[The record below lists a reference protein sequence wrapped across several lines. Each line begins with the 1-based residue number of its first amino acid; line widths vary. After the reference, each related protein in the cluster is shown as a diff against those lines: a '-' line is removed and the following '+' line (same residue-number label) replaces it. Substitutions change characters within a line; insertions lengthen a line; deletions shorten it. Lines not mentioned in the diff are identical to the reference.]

1 AIEDLSRA
9 IELDAN
15 GHKPFCLSEI
25 GEVDISEDDD
35 PALQDPFGHIK
46 EHFPRGL
53 SFRLLTR
60 GEMDIVFARVACGDY
75 ILREG

>member
-1 AIEDLSRA
+1 
-9 IELDAN
+9 
-15 GHKPFCLSEI
+15 
-25 GEVDISEDDD
+25 
-35 PALQDPFGHIK
+35 
-46 EHFPRGL
+46 PRGL

>member
-1 AIEDLSRA
+1 MESTLILGIPQMSTRPWHGRE
-9 IELDAN
+9 
-15 GHKPFCLSEI
+15 
-25 GEVDISEDDD
+25 
-35 PALQDPFGHIK
+35 DPFGHIK